1 MKQAIPALILTLA
14 LASSAGA
21 HDPAPIATPDQRWK
35 PAPDEIPQLKMTAVT
50 IDPELQNRKDWT
62 LPELIDLAL
71 KVNNETRI
79 TWFQSRAAAADF
91 QSKKGAF
98 YPQVD
103 VAADVSLNHGSA
115 VGGRFSF
122 DQKSSSPSA
131 VISYVLYDFGKRRA
145 DSEEA
150 RQILLSA
157 NWSHNAAIQQVI
169 LEVQQAYYQ
178 FVNAKALLT
187 AEQQAVDLAKTNVDA
202 AQERHQAG
210 VATIADVLQAKTALA
225 QAQLSVDDTTGTI
238 QVLRGVLAVLIG
250 VPASGANLDVVE
262 AIPERPPLDQTNIA
276 IEELIK
282 QAMTARP
289 ELQSA
294 RSEVMASEARADS
307 KHAER
312 FPTIQAGGS
321 ASHVFY
327 YDPSNSANN
336 YGASISIHFPLFDGF
351 TTKYEEKKE
360 RELTE
365 AARSEV
371 ARLQQTVG
379 LEVWSNYYILKTAAE
394 RIVSAEAFLD
404 NAQQAYDVTQ
414 GRYREGVGSILDLLA
429 AQNALLNAKA
439 QNVQARTD
447 WYLALARLSHAT
459 GTLGL
464 DEPQPR

>member
-1 MKQAIPALILTLA
+1 MKQIAAVLCLLLTLV
-14 LASSAGA
+14 SCAGKT
-21 HDPAPIATPDQRWK
+21 PAPIASPAENWK
-35 PAPDEIPQLKMTAVT
+35 PAPSEIPQLKITAPT
-50 IDPELQNRKDWT
+50 ISPELQNRKDWT
-62 LPELIDLAL
+62 LNELIDLAL
-71 KVNNETRI
+71 KTNNETRI
-79 TWFQSRAAAADF
+79 TWFQAKAAAAEF
-91 QSKKGAF
+91 ESKKGAF
-98 YPQVD
+98 YPTVD
-103 VAADVSLNHGSA
+103 VAADLSVNHGSA

-122 DQKSSSPSA
+122 DQKSSTPSVA
-131 VISYVLYDFGKRRA
+131 IAYVLYDFGKRTA
-145 DSEEA
+145 DAEEA
-150 RQILLSA
+150 RQALLSA
-157 NWSHNAAIQQVI
+157 NWTHNAAIQRVI

-250 VPASGANLDVVE
+250 VPASGADLDVVE
-262 AIPERPPLDQTNIA
+262 SIPERPPLDRMNIA

-294 RSEVMASEARADS
+294 RSEVMASQARADS

-312 FPTIQAGGS
+312 FPILQAGGA
-321 ASHVFY
+321 ASHVY
-327 YDPSNSANN
+327 YFDPSSSSNN
-336 YGASISIHFPLFDGF
+336 YGASVSIRFPLFDGF

-371 ARLQQTVG
+371 ARLQQAVG
-379 LEVWSNYYILKTAAE
+379 LEVWSNYYILRTAAE
-394 RIVSAEAFLD
+394 RINSAEAFLD
-404 NAQQAYDVTQ
+404 NAQQSYDVAQ

-429 AQNALLNAKA
+429 AQNALLNANA

-464 DEPQPR
+464 DEMVK